1 MKRHVSVFFLFAICS
16 ANAQEQ
22 SAPVFLRD
30 LSSSLEQLS
39 SRVRHGVVQIFST
52 SYVAAEENDSGNAAL
67 LSKQRSTGSGVILT
81 ADGYIVTNA
90 HVVRAARS
98 IQVRLSATRQ
108 ESPDGASI
116 LAQSQLLDAKLVG
129 LDRETDLAVIKVE
142 GQQLTHLALGD
153 SDKLRQ
159 GEVVMAFGNPLGLE
173 GSVTLGIVSSIAR
186 QIKPEDTMVYI
197 QTDAPINPGNSGGPL
212 INAEGQVMGI
222 NSFILSQS
230 GGSEGLGFA
239 IPSNIVRNIYEQI
252 RREGHVHRGQIGVSA
267 QTITPKLAKGLSLRR
282 DWGVVVSDVAPD
294 GPAQAAGVQVGD
306 IITRA
311 DGKLMESTRS
321 LQLMVYSH
329 RKGDKIKLDL
339 LRDQDTLHVGVPVT
353 ESPEDPER
361 FADMVNPQ
369 ENLVRR
375 LGGILCIPIDKKL
388 AELLPDLR
396 HEYGILVAAGSNSD
410 GFKTGD
416 VIYAV
421 NTEPVTTIAALR
433 KKLDE
438 FKDGESPV
446 FQIERDGKLMFVTIE
461 LE

>member
-1 MKRHVSVFFLFAICS
+1 MKRHASVFFLLTLLS
-16 ANAQEQ
+16 ANAQN
-22 SAPVFLRD
+22 PTTPILLRD

-39 SRVRHGVVQIFST
+39 NRVRGGVVQIFST
-52 SYVAAEENDSGNAAL
+52 AYVANEENDSGNAAL
-67 LSKQRSTGSGVILT
+67 LSKQRSTGSGVLLT

-90 HVVRAARS
+90 HVVRASRS
-98 IQVRLSATRQ
+98 IQVRMAATRH
-108 ESPDGASI
+108 EFPGGASI
-116 LAQSQLLDAKLVG
+116 LAQSQLIDAKLVG
-129 LDRETDLAVIKVE
+129 LDRETDLAVIKIE
-142 GQQLTHLALGD
+142 GGQLPHLALGD
-153 SDKLRQ
+153 SDQLRQ

-186 QIKPEDTMVYI
+186 QIKPEDPMVYI

-267 QTITPKLAKGLSLRR
+267 QTISSNLAKGLSLRR

-306 IITRA
+306 IITAA
-311 DGKLMESTRS
+311 DGKLIDSTRR
-321 LQLMVYSH
+321 LQLTVYSH
-329 RKGDKIKLDL
+329 RKGDRIKLDL
-339 LRDQDTLHVGVPVT
+339 LRDQEVVHAEVPVT

-375 LGGILCIPIDKKL
+375 LGGVLCIPIDKKL

-396 HEYGILVAAGSNSD
+396 HEYGILVAAGSASE
-410 GFKTGD
+410 GLKTGD

-421 NTEPVTTIAALR
+421 NTEPVTTVAALR
-433 KKLDE
+433 KMLDQ
-438 FKDGESPV
+438 FKDGDSPV
-446 FQIERDGKLMFVTIE
+446 FQIERDGHLMFVTIE